1 MKNKHIKKISK
12 KIYKY
17 VENKKFRPRE
27 QRSDSNSSFKFN
39 STTFDEKLSE
49 NFMDFVNNILRLD
62 EISIELE
69 EKEIRLY
76 IDLSKF
82 KTISKHQNEENV
94 DIFINKDGF
103 SIRKS
108 YNATLFYSD
117 KNIFDKLLPQL
128 KERNSELT
136 KIKIERLIE
145 EVSIETNILRNSNLE
160 KIMNSL

>member
-17 VENKKFRPRE
+17 VESRKYKPRE
-27 QRSDSNSSFKFN
+27 QRSDSNSNFKFN
-39 STTFDEKLSE
+39 STAFDEKLSE
-49 NFMDFVNNILRLD
+49 SFIDFVNNLLRLD
-62 EISIELE
+62 EISIEIE
-69 EKEIRLY
+69 DKEIRLY

-82 KTISKHQNEENV
+82 KTSKHQNEENV
-94 DIFINKDGF
+94 DIFINKEGF

-108 YNATLFYSD
+108 YYTTLYYSD
-117 KNIFDKLLPQL
+117 KTIFDRLLPQL

-136 KIKIERLIE
+136 KSKIEKLIE